1 MSSPRAAL
9 PGAVRVVICDYNS
22 LLQSVSGF
30 LRMSGYSVFQ
40 AYNGEAA
47 EELCGGLHGIALLIL
62 NTEGTGVDT
71 PGLVRSIRKRHANLP
86 VLHIGRIPIPG
97 MPSNVSHLAES
108 FTPDQLLETVS
119 AIAAGRQVQQLVTPE
134 VAPGQVA
141 TLAKD
146 GP

>member
-47 EELCGGLHGIALLIL
+47 EELCRDLHGIALLIL

-71 PGLVRSIRKRHANLP
+71 PALVRSIRKRHGTLP
-86 VLHIGRIPIPG
+86 VLHIGSVPIPG
-97 MPSNVSHLAES
+97 MPSNVHHLAES
-108 FTPDQLLETVS
+108 FTADQLLETVS
-119 AIAAGRQVQQLVTPE
+119 AIVAASQCHSGN
-134 VAPGQVA
+134 A
-141 TLAKD
+141 
-146 GP
+146 